1 MASKTTSDGEGST
14 QRRHKPDCPLRG
26 DRDAKCACPWQGVL
40 VVGWTADKK
49 PIRKK
54 VTARSKSAA
63 KAKLRE
69 LRERVEHGHLPN
81 GRVPTVAEWM
91 THWLETI
98 AAERNRPSTLAAY
111 ATYVNRYIIPL
122 LGNHRLDRL
131 TPEQIET
138 AWRSLATVGCPGK
151 AHPKPLSPT
160 SVHQAHVILT
170 RALKVA
176 QQRRV
181 ITMSPT
187 SLMDAPSK
195 ADTSIEVLTKAQAQ
209 RVVEVA
215 RRHRNAARWTVAF
228 SLGLRQGEALGLR
241 WQDVDLETGRVHIA
255 NALGRVTGTG
265 LVLGPVKSKS
275 GVRTMVLPKPMLAEL
290 KAHRVTQNAE
300 RLAAGS
306 WWHEGDYV
314 FANPDG
320 RPIDPKADWT
330 TWRERLLEAGVPMVR
345 LHAARHTAITMMLAL
360 GIQPQVVKEMA
371 GHAKF
376 TTTEGYVDKVDELH
390 LDAAEKM
397 AAFWD

>member
-1 MASKTTSDGEGST
+1 MASKQTSDGEGT
-14 QRRHKPDCPLRG
+14 VYRRHKPDCAHKG
-26 DRDAKCACPWQGVL
+26 DPDGKCGCPYQGVL
-40 VVGWTADKK
+40 VIGWTADKK

-54 VTARSKSAA
+54 VTGKSKSATRA
-63 KAKLRE
+63 RLRE
-69 LRERVEHGHLPN
+69 LRERVEHGHLPR

-111 ATYVNRYIIPL
+111 ATYVNRYIVPL
-122 LGNHRLDRL
+122 LGRHRLDRL
-131 TPEQIET
+131 TPEHIEA
-138 AWRSLATVGCPGK
+138 AWRSLATDGCPGK
-151 AHPKPLSPT
+151 VGAKPLSAT
-160 SVHQAHVILT
+160 SIHQAHVILT

-181 ITMSPT
+181 LIQNPA

-195 ADTSIEVLTKAQAQ
+195 ADTRIEVLTKAQAQ
-209 RVVEVA
+209 SVVDIA

-241 WQDVDLETGRVHIA
+241 WEDVDLDGGVIRVR
-255 NALGRVTGTG
+255 NALGRVTGQG
-265 LVLGPVKSKS
+265 LKLGPVKSRS
-275 GVRTMVLPKPMLAEL
+275 GDRAIVLPKPMLADL
-290 KAHRVTQNAE
+290 KAHRAAQNAE
-300 RLAAGS
+300 RLAAGN

-314 FANPDG
+314 FANLDG
-320 RPIDPKADWT
+320 KPIDPKADWMA
-330 TWRERLLEAGVPMVR
+330 WRERLIEAGVPMVR
-345 LHAARHTAITMMLAL
+345 LHAARHTAITMMLAM
-360 GIQPQVVKEMA
+360 GIQPQVVKEIA

-376 TTTEGYVDKVDELH
+376 STTETYIDKVDELH